1 MKKYQICGKRE
12 GVEIY
17 RSKLYPTW
25 LGAKRVMNR
34 LRREHPSNKYLLF
47 ER

>member
-1 MKKYQICGKRE
+1 MKQYQICGKRD
-12 GVEIY
+12 GVEVF

-34 LRREHPSNKYLLF
+34 LRREHPSNSYKLY